1 MMELPADQLVFL
13 AALAAI
19 AAAEPIFEGF
29 LYPAITS
36 FANGWV
42 AHCRGDSLGSW
53 MARGRARTSLH
64 SYVFWRGVTVVWSTA
79 SVLVWWY

>member
-19 AAAEPIFEGF
+19 AAAELIFEGF

-36 FANGWV
+36 FANGWIL
-42 AHCRGDSLGSW
+42 LGSW

-64 SYVFWRGVTVVWSTA
+64 SYIFWRGVTVVWSTA

>member
-36 FANGWV
+36 FANGW
-42 AHCRGDSLGSW
+42 